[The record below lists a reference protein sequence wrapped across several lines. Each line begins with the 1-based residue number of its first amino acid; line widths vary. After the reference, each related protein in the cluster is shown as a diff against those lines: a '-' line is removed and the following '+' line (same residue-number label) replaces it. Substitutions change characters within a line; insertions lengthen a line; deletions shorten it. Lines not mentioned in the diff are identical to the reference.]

1 MVTDRE
7 MPSDQMHAGRQAQGK
22 HRASTR
28 QAQELSAAI
37 GAPFGVRDRDVAT
50 ERVAHEDHLLD
61 AHGHTPCL
69 ESVHEEGLGLLHA
82 ALDAV
87 PEVPARSAR
96 EAAAEGIDGVHLA
109 RPALGQPWQGRVVG
123 PEAPGKAM
131 HAHERQRVGRF
142 AHRLETVLDSVNV
155 QPGADGR
162 VSGGEGDLGLWFLA
176 RQAAVPLHAGAKYVV
191 LGTDE
196 S

>member
-1 MVTDRE
+1 MEIHGERLQVSEVRE
-7 MPSDQMHAGRQAQGK
+7 IHIWDAIRWSQIGRCHLIRCMQGGK

-96 EAAAEGIDGVHLA
+96 EAAAEGIDGVHTSGSASAVLLTDS
-109 RPALGQPWQGRVVG
+109 RPYS
-123 PEAPGKAM
+123 
-131 HAHERQRVGRF
+131 
-142 AHRLETVLDSVNV
+142 TV
-155 QPGADGR
+155 
-162 VSGGEGDLGLWFLA
+162 
-176 RQAAVPLHAGAKYVV
+176 
-191 LGTDE
+191 
-196 S
+196 